1 VVELAEALGGQ
12 RFDGLSVSLPEK
24 SLSQLRDDALKES
37 NGFWPRFGR
46 WFFTRGPERTISPSS
61 KITVGELERL
71 RAEAAAKNNS
81 KRAKAPP
88 GTP

>member
-1 VVELAEALGGQ
+1 LGGQ
-12 RFDGLSVSLPEK
+12 RFDDLGVSGLEK
-24 SLSQLRDDALKES
+24 SLSQLRDDSLELTDDD
-37 NGFWPRFGR
+37 FWSRFGR